1 MIGEKIRSFR
11 LKMDYTQGE
20 IAREINIPKSM
31 ISAWETGKIKPNK
44 EDLEMLS
51 EVFEVDVNELKVD
64 NSKRTR
70 IIHVKKKKT
79 FKKAALCLGIAGYL
93 LFVIALASS
102 ISAYTM
108 YNCYNDLKIYDELG
122 NIEIKFLVC
131 FIVELSLAGIG
142 IILLIIRYCLR
153 HLKIIK
159 KEG

>member
-44 EDLEMLS
+44 DDLELLS

-70 IIHVKKKKT
+70 IIHVRKKKLSRKRRCVSP
-79 FKKAALCLGIAGYL
+79 LPGI
-93 LFVIALASS
+93 SS
-102 ISAYTM
+102 
-108 YNCYNDLKIYDELG
+108 L
-122 NIEIKFLVC
+122 
-131 FIVELSLAGIG
+131 
-142 IILLIIRYCLR
+142 
-153 HLKIIK
+153 
-159 KEG
+159 

>member
-44 EDLEMLS
+44 DDLELLS
-51 EVFEVDVNELKVD
+51 EVFEVDVNELKVE

-70 IIHVKKKKT
+70 IIHVRKKKT
-79 FKKAALCLGIAGYL
+79 FKKAALCLAIAGYL
-93 LFVIALASS
+93 LFVIVLGSS
-102 ISAYTM
+102 ISAYTL
-108 YNCYNDLKIYDELG
+108 YRCYNDLKIYEELG
-122 NIEIKFLVC
+122 NIDVKFLIC
-131 FIVELSLAGIG
+131 LIVELTLTGLG
-142 IILLIIRYCLR
+142 ILLLMIRYCLR
-153 HLKIIK
+153 HFKIIK